1 LLPVAYQARQIQCE
15 LEEFMKGL
23 ILSGGKGTRMRPIT
37 HTAAKQLLPVANK
50 PILFYAVE
58 AIKAAGIDEIGIII
72 SPETGDDVRNT
83 VGDGKRWGAKITY
96 IVQDEPKGLAHAVKT
111 AQSFLSDSPF
121 VMYLG
126 DNLIK
131 DGVAPLVQRFRQS
144 SADAFILLKEVT
156 NPSSFGVA
164 QLTETGRIVCLEEKP
179 QQPKSNLA
187 LVGVYLFN
195 KNIHKAIDEIK
206 PSRRGELEITD
217 AIQRLIDTK
226 FHVDSH
232 ILNTWWLDTGKKDD
246 MLEANRVVLD
256 EMIDFVQDGRLEG
269 KTVVSGRV
277 HIGKGTT
284 LKDCHVRGPV
294 VIGENC
300 FIEDAYIGPF
310 TSIGDNCRITH
321 AEIEYSILR
330 ENCQVIDFHGRMES
344 SLLGLNVD
352 LTRGHRKPSAYS
364 FMLGDDSKVEV
375 V

>member
-1 LLPVAYQARQIQCE
+1 
-15 LEEFMKGL
+15 MKGL

-58 AIKAAGIDEIGIII
+58 ALKAAGIKEIGIII
-72 SPETGDDVRNT
+72 SPETGNDVRDT
-83 VGDGKRWGAKITY
+83 VGDGKRWGTEITY

-111 AQSFLSDSPF
+111 ARNFLSDSPF

-131 DGVAPLVQRFRQS
+131 DGVKPLVQRFEKS
-144 SADAFILLKEVT
+144 TADASILLKEVA

-164 QLTETGRIVCLEEKP
+164 QLNDNGHIVCLEEKP
-179 QQPKSNLA
+179 PKPKSNLA

-195 KNIHKAIDEIK
+195 KNIHEAIDQIK
-206 PSRRGELEITD
+206 PSKRGELEITD
-217 AIQRLIDTK
+217 AIQKLIDNK
-226 FHVDSH
+226 HAVDSH
-232 ILNTWWLDTGKKDD
+232 VLKTWWLDTGKKDD

-256 EMIDFVQDGRLEG
+256 EMSDYVQDGVLEG
-269 KTVVSGRV
+269 KTMISGRV
-277 HIGKGTT
+277 HIGKGTV
-284 LKDCHVRGPV
+284 LKDCHVRGPA

-300 FIEDAYIGPF
+300 VVEDTYIGPF
-310 TSIGDNCRITH
+310 TSIGDNAKISQC
-321 AEIEYSILR
+321 EIEYSIIR
-330 ENCQVIDFHGRMES
+330 ENCRITEFGGRIES
-344 SLLGLNVD
+344 SLIGINVE
-352 LTRGHRKPSAYS
+352 LSRGQRKPVAYS